1 MQPTKQRPV
10 TCAFG
15 LALGTARGSRAIL
28 YAMLLHASIATTA
41 RADEPPDT
49 TPAEDEEISEA
60 RALFMAGR
68 VAFEEGRFDAALA
81 HFKASY
87 ELSGRAGLLY
97 NIGQCHD
104 RLRKDREAIAAFEQ
118 YLIADPEAENR
129 AAVEARLQ
137 TLRASLD
144 KTARPSE
151 ADEGKQER
159 PPSEQPARSAPPSR
173 LGPTITLSAGALVGV
188 TGGLLMFLGHQRG
201 DDVENAKQG
210 SSYTA
215 LRDDLDT
222 AKRQWMVGQTLLGV
236 GAVTV
241 AAGVTWW
248 LWQNGESRSQL
259 HAALVPNGV
268 RLGGQ
273 F

>member
-1 MQPTKQRPV
+1 M
-10 TCAFG
+10 
-15 LALGTARGSRAIL
+15 LA
-28 YAMLLHASIATTA
+28 
-41 RADEPPDT
+41 E
-49 TPAEDEEISEA
+49 
-60 RALFMAGR
+60 
-68 VAFEEGRFDAALA
+68 
-81 HFKASY
+81 
-87 ELSGRAGLLY
+87 
-97 NIGQCHD
+97 
-104 RLRKDREAIAAFEQ
+104 
-118 YLIADPEAENR
+118 PEAENR

-144 KTARPSE
+144 QAARAPE
-151 ADEGKQER
+151 ANDGKHER

-173 LGPTITLSAGALVGV
+173 LGPTITLSAGALVGA
-188 TGGLLMFLGHQRG
+188 TGGLLMLFGHQRG

-210 SSYTA
+210 SSYAA

-248 LWQNGESRSQL
+248 LWQNGESRAQL

-268 RLGGQ
+268 RLGGR